1 MDVWLCFFA
10 GLYRPLRSSKYQ
22 LSLHIVSEIS
32 TDLHQ
37 VLVTRSLFFAGLKRC
52 IGQEIQKALWGRS
65 MCSAESLTLSPGLLF
80 G

>member
-37 VLVTRSLFFAGLKRC
+37 VLVTRSLFFCRF
-52 IGQEIQKALWGRS
+52 EALHRARNPKG
-65 MCSAESLTLSPGLLF
+65 SLGALNVFSRVTDTF
-80 G
+80 TRFIV